1 MHGLGARQG
10 ACGTRSSLGHSS
22 SGVSLPGRAL
32 DTFGSLH
39 PESLLFALTGASAT
53 HAGASATRRQ
63 RTVSVRAETK
73 PLSPLEVLKRENE
86 LLKQVR

>member
-10 ACGTRSSLGHSS
+10 ATSTKSSLGHSG
-22 SGVSLPGRAL
+22 SGVSVPGTASRQMGFL
-32 DTFGSLH
+32 S
-39 PESLLFALTGASAT
+39 PESMLFALTGASGV

>member
-1 MHGLGARQG
+1 M
-10 ACGTRSSLGHSS
+10 
-22 SGVSLPGRAL
+22 
-32 DTFGSLH
+32 
-39 PESLLFALTGASAT
+39 FALTGASVT
-53 HAGASATRRQ
+53 HTGASATCRQ